1 MGFLDSKEKKTGF
14 YATIIF
20 HLVVLIIFLLTA
32 IHGVVSEETSFVLDF
47 SKLEE
52 LEKIAKQEGQKYGQ
66 WIPASHDPYD
76 KVKFYRCSK
85 CNRLISISPCYEV
98 GKSLDEFPY
107 CHCGAKM
114 NGGAE

>member
-1 MGFLDSKEKKTGF
+1 MF
-14 YATIIF
+14 
-20 HLVVLIIFLLTA
+20 LTA
-32 IHGVVSEETSFVLDF
+32 QENVFLRTAIRHEINDYPHKRET
-47 SKLEE
+47 LERIR
-52 LEKIAKQEGQKYGQ
+52 EKIAKQEGQKYGQ
-66 WIPASHDPYD
+66 WVPASHDPYD

-114 NGGAE
+114 NGGTE